1 MFTTRLLNFLFT
13 WGNESIYGLIK
24 GINSPVPVI
33 SSPSTDSQQS
43 DIEINL
49 KNNLW
54 CSSLPSLLTN
64 NITYNQNHGPQ
75 LISYISLPPPVR
87 CLGNA
92 QLWAHQENSWGHSL
106 DASWSFLARD
116 WCLWTSCTNQLPIRW
131 ASPTHCSSQIWN
143 PWEHCSTLR
152 EVLSLVG
159 AMQGWAV
166 PHTSIR
172 TNSYLS
178 EDFEG
183 FCQSLAH
190 SPHSFCLQ
198 FIHQLL
204 EVLEKKGKIKQEWVA
219 SRVFLLTRAG
229 KKPRKGCA
237 HPAQAALRFSVSG
250 LWTTD
255 NPYKIMEGAKPL
267 EIRLTL
273 FCSFR

>member
-1 MFTTRLLNFLFT
+1 MRQ
-13 WGNESIYGLIK
+13 WIIYGLIK
-24 GINSPVPVI
+24 WINSPVPVI

-92 QLWAHQENSWGHSL
+92 QLWAHQENSGGHSL

-131 ASPTHCSSQIWN
+131 ASPAHCSSQIWN
-143 PWEHCSTLR
+143 PWEHCSTLK

-204 EVLEKKGKIKQEWVA
+204 EVLEKEKSNRNELQAGCSFWPE
-219 SRVFLLTRAG
+219 G

-255 NPYKIMEGAKPL
+255 NPYKIMEGAKLL